1 MTNGEE
7 QTGVCPGRDG
17 KGAECTRDCV
27 QGPAALPP
35 AALQT
40 TPPCTRMQSRKARGS
55 ERTEQ
60 LFVVGRA
67 LMKA

>member
-1 MTNGEE
+1 MEKSR
-7 QTGVCPGRDG
+7 QVCAQGGMG
-17 KGAECTRDCV
+17 KGRNALGTACR
-27 QGPAALPP
+27 GPAALPP